1 MSTCLFPTPSSIYM
15 QRLSWEEQEAGS
27 GPREL
32 KDETRGQ
39 ANDSLT
45 NQKPSAIYRLRPHLP
60 PDAPLPTS
68 TPTPAANLGIEIAPL
83 PQLEQLLST
92 IGGGTEGKG
101 KEVAGK
107 VDVGKVAEKVVKNV
121 RFSILAPSLLSSFL
135 ARAYLLFVVCGSAWG
150 EEGSWW

>member
-1 MSTCLFPTPSSIYM
+1 M
-15 QRLSWEEQEAGS
+15 
-27 GPREL
+27 L
-32 KDETRGQ
+32 KEDK
-39 ANDSLT
+39 AKKDKADNSLT

-68 TPTPAANLGIEIAPL
+68 TPTQAANLGIEIAPL

-92 IGGGTEGKG
+92 IGGASEGKG

-121 RFSILAPSLLSSFL
+121 RLSFSTLISSHLSCCLFLLV
-135 ARAYLLFVVCGSAWG
+135 RITLLLLQ
-150 EEGSWW
+150 